1 MMIMDLDEPELTE
14 PRPGESAATFE
25 GRLRMLRRL
34 GPIVRKLG
42 EHGFA
47 IVVESDRRTPH
58 AVAIE
63 SDLVIEYGDVRVRVL
78 LWPGEREPL
87 KGHASRDHLAHYFL
101 DVPDTDAVAVVSD
114 DDLLSTLIMDVY
126 DAHDVGAQMPPS
138 RPFADAI
145 AEFFTANVFAVE
157 LPDFRTVLA
166 LPSEAEL
173 RARLEG
179 LLRDTFGRIKTT
191 RARIPEKIAA
201 LEALGIEDVERVIAC
216 VTGAIEGDVPAIEA
230 LLAHVEGM
238 GS

>member
-1 MMIMDLDEPELTE
+1 MRIMDLDEPELTE
-14 PRPGESAATFE
+14 PRPGESATAFE

-34 GPIVRKLG
+34 GPIVRELS

-58 AVAIE
+58 AIAIE

-78 LWPGEREPL
+78 LCPGEREPL
-87 KGHASRDHLAHYFL
+87 QGHASRDQLAHYFL

-126 DAHDVGAQMPPS
+126 DTHDEDARMLP
-138 RPFADAI
+138 RPLADAI
-145 AEFFTANVFAVE
+145 AEFFTANVFAVD
-157 LPDFRTVLA
+157 LPDFRTVLS

-173 RARLEG
+173 SSRLEG
-179 LLRDTFGRIKTT
+179 VLRDAFGRIKTT

-201 LEALGIEDVERVIAC
+201 LQTLGTQDVERVVAC
-216 VTGAIEGDVPAIEA
+216 VTSAIDGDVPAIEE
-230 LLAHVEGM
+230 LLAQVEGT
-238 GS
+238 SS